1 MYKFVNGFGT
11 NPIAE
16 SNDIIGSGN
25 EFDTSVSKLLEN
37 INTDY
42 HRSFPSRD
50 NKDMLLSLVAGR
62 KFVKVVQD
70 NSVWGFI
77 AKKDGEHKG
86 LPMKKGDVLKAAN
99 WRAPAKHVRGSIFDT
114 NTNWFRWTG
123 PNYL

>member
-1 MYKFVNGFGT
+1 MYKFINGIKPNSIVDSG
-11 NPIAE
+11 
-16 SNDIIGSGN
+16 DIIGAGSD
-25 EFDTSVSKLLEN
+25 FDSSVDRLLKN

-42 HRSFPSRD
+42 HRSFPS

-62 KFVKVVQD
+62 KFVKVVRE

-77 AKKDGEHKG
+77 AKNDGEHKG
-86 LPMKKGDVLKAAN
+86 LPMKKGDVFKAAS

-123 PNYL
+123 PNYLK

>member
-1 MYKFVNGFGT
+1 MYKFINGIK
-11 NPIAE
+11 PDSIAE
-16 SNDIIGSGN
+16 SEDIIGSGN
-25 EFDTSVSKLLEN
+25 EFDSSVDSLLKN
-37 INTDY
+37 INMKY
-42 HRSFPSRD
+42 HGSFPS
-50 NKDMLLSLVAGR
+50 NKDMELSLVAGS
-62 KFVKVVQD
+62 KFVKVIHD

-86 LPMKKGDVLKAAN
+86 LPMKVGDVFKPAS

>member
-1 MYKFVNGFGT
+1 MSFEFINGIKP

-37 INTDY
+37 INKNY
-42 HRSFPSRD
+42 HKSFPS

-86 LPMKKGDVLKAAN
+86 LPMKKGDVFKAAS
-99 WRAPAKHVRGSIFDT
+99 WRAPAKHTRGNIFD
-114 NTNWFRWTG
+114 NNQDYFRWTG